1 MNGQDGDFASSTT
14 DIPRVSISVVSH
26 GQGELVDLL
35 LRDLSL
41 HSKTAIE
48 VLVTVNVPEELPFD
62 PTRFAFPVRLLS
74 NAKPRGF
81 GANHNAA
88 FRKCKG
94 KHFCVMNPDIR
105 LEGDPFPA
113 LLACLEDPQAGVV
126 APLIRNPAGAIEDS
140 ARHFPTPWGILKK
153 ALRTS
158 QEIEYPAGGA
168 EPLYPDWVAGMFM
181 LVQSRVFAEIG
192 GFDERYFLY
201 YEDVDLCLR
210 LARRGRRVV
219 LCPVAIVVHEAQ
231 RQSRRN
237 LRYMRWHLS
246 SMLRFFL
253 SHRAAYLRGRSKTG
267 ARSRTS

>member
-1 MNGQDGDFASSTT
+1 MNGQSGDFASSGT
-14 DIPRVSISVVSH
+14 DISEVSISVVSH
-26 GQGELVDLL
+26 GQAKLVDLL

-48 VLVTVNVPEELPFD
+48 VLLTVNVPEALPFD

-113 LLACLEDPQAGVV
+113 LLACLEDPQAGIV

-153 ALRTS
+153 ALRAS
-158 QEIEYPAGGA
+158 PEIEYPVAGA

-181 LVQSRVFAEIG
+181 LVASGVFADIG

-201 YEDVDLCLR
+201 YEDVDLCAR
-210 LARRGRRVV
+210 LARCGRRVV
-219 LCPVAIVVHEAQ
+219 LCPGAIVVHDAR

-237 LRYMRWHLS
+237 LRYVRWHLL

-253 SHRAAYLRGRSKTG
+253 SHRRSP
-267 ARSRTS
+267 ARQQRT

>member
-1 MNGQDGDFASSTT
+1 MNGRHGDFASSAT

-26 GQGELVDLL
+26 GQAELVDLL

-41 HSKTAIE
+41 HSKTVIE
-48 VLVTVNVPEELPFD
+48 VLLTVNVPETLPFD
-62 PTRFAFPVRLLS
+62 PARFAFPVRLLS
-74 NAKPRGF
+74 NAKPQGF

-113 LLACLEDPQAGVV
+113 LLACLEDPRAGIV

-153 ALRTS
+153 ALRAS
-158 QEIEYPAGGA
+158 PEIEYPVNGS
-168 EPLYPDWVAGMFM
+168 EPFYADWVAGMFM
-181 LVQSRVFAEIG
+181 LVPSELYSDIG

-201 YEDVDLCLR
+201 YEDVDLCMR
-210 LARRGRRVV
+210 LARCGRRVV
-219 LCPVAIVVHEAQ
+219 LCPRAIVVHEAR
-231 RQSRRN
+231 RQSRRS
-237 LRYMRWHLS
+237 LRYLRWHLL
-246 SMLRFFL
+246 SMLRFFF
-253 SHRAAYLRGRSKTG
+253 SHRAT
-267 ARSRTS
+267 

>member
-1 MNGQDGDFASSTT
+1 MNGQYGGFASSAT

-41 HSKTAIE
+41 HSKTVIE
-48 VLVTVNVPEELPFD
+48 VLLTVNVPEALPFD

-74 NAKPRGF
+74 NAKPQGF

-88 FRKCKG
+88 FRKCKA

-105 LEGDPFPA
+105 LEDDPFPA
-113 LLACLEDPQAGVV
+113 LLACLEDPQAGIV
-126 APLIRNPAGAIEDS
+126 APLIRNQAGTIEDS
-140 ARHFPTPWGILKK
+140 ARNFPTPWGILKK
-153 ALRTS
+153 ALRAS
-158 QEIEYPAGGA
+158 PEIEYPVGGA
-168 EPLYPDWVAGMFM
+168 ELLYPDWVAGMFM
-181 LVQSRVFAEIG
+181 LVSSGVFADIG

-201 YEDVDLCLR
+201 YEDADLCAR
-210 LARRGRRVV
+210 LARGGRRVV
-219 LCPVAIVVHEAQ
+219 LCPGAIVIHEAR

-237 LRYMRWHLS
+237 LRYLRWHLL

-253 SHRAAYLRGRSKTG
+253 SHRTTYLRGRSRTDV
-267 ARSRTS
+267 RSRTG

>member
-1 MNGQDGDFASSTT
+1 MNGQKGGFASSAT

-26 GQGELVDLL
+26 GQAELVDLL

-41 HSKTAIE
+41 HSKTVIE
-48 VLVTVNVPEELPFD
+48 VLLTVNVPETLPFD

-88 FRKCKG
+88 FGKCRG

-105 LEGDPFPA
+105 LE
-113 LLACLEDPQAGVV
+113 DPQAGIV

-158 QEIEYPAGGA
+158 PEIEYPVGGA

-181 LVQSRVFAEIG
+181 LVPSRVFADIG
-192 GFDERYFLY
+192 GFDER
-201 YEDVDLCLR
+201 
-210 LARRGRRVV
+210 
-219 LCPVAIVVHEAQ
+219 
-231 RQSRRN
+231 
-237 LRYMRWHLS
+237 
-246 SMLRFFL
+246 
-253 SHRAAYLRGRSKTG
+253 
-267 ARSRTS
+267 